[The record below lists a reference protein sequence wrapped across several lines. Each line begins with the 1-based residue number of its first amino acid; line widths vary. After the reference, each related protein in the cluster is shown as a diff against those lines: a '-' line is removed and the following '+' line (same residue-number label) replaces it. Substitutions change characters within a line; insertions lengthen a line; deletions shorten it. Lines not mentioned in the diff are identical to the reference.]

1 MAVLFDLLIV
11 SRASSSSVMSSSS
24 SVSSLETTVS
34 FPSVTATASSISVSW
49 PAVGQQ
55 IDALLSLPP
64 ERLKQLLLIAMDRL
78 QTDDPDSSHPSSS
91 SVPTSALLTGGVI
104 PTAHSVSSALLVIVG
119 VTRVLQVGFSQ
130 GSYNGH
136 LYLGDLR
143 RLMNGMLNIYR
154 LRHGSRRFDCAI
166 NSFR

>member
-91 SVPTSALLTGGVI
+91 SVLTSALLTGGVV
-104 PTAHSVSSALLVIVG
+104 PTAHSGEFSIVSYRRRYTSVASGLLALRALIG
-119 VTRVLQVGFSQ
+119 VYTWVDQRQLA
-130 GSYNGH
+130 
-136 LYLGDLR
+136 L
-143 RLMNGMLNIYR
+143 
-154 LRHGSRRFDCAI
+154 
-166 NSFR
+166 